1 MHGSLRC
8 ISMPRPATQLCVA
21 VAVAMALIVLAPSA
35 RAEPYGG
42 AMAIGVFGGYNVAS
56 DIYNNV
62 NGSGSLELKNGFMW
76 GGRLTKFTNNYSAAE
91 FSYTRNGS
99 DLAVKNTIGTPPTHP
114 GFSAGKLTADQYDLN
129 FLISSPAPNPKMWP
143 YFVLGFGW
151 TVTHPD
157 IQGVDPTNPNTTISA
172 TSKSLFAFNFGIGT
186 MAELNPKM
194 AVRLDARWRVTDT
207 NISTSSGVYC
217 DYWGYCWGYSSSW
230 YNSGEFT
237 AGLEY
242 RLGK

>member
-1 MHGSLRC
+1 MHTSLRC
-8 ISMPRPATQLCVA
+8 INKPRSVVQLCAAAAIALAMIA
-21 VAVAMALIVLAPSA
+21 VAPAA

-42 AMAIGVFGGYNVAS
+42 AMAIGAFGGYNVAS
-56 DIYNNV
+56 DIYNNL
-62 NGSGSLELKNGFMW
+62 NGTGSLEFKNGFMW

-99 DLAVKNTIGTPPTHP
+99 DLQARTSVVGSAVPN
-114 GFSAGKLTADQYDLN
+114 FDAGKVTMDEYDLN
-129 FLISSPAPNPKMWP
+129 FLVSSPAPDPKMWP
-143 YFVLGFGW
+143 YFILGFGW

-157 IQGVDPTNPNTTISA
+157 IQGPPAGAPPGQSVSVS
-172 TSKSLFAFNFGIGT
+172 SKSLFAFNFGIGT
-186 MAELNPKM
+186 MIQMNPKM
-194 AVRLDARWRVTDT
+194 AARLDARWRVTDT

>member
-1 MHGSLRC
+1 
-8 ISMPRPATQLCVA
+8 
-21 VAVAMALIVLAPSA
+21 
-35 RAEPYGG
+35 
-42 AMAIGVFGGYNVAS
+42 
-56 DIYNNV
+56 
-62 NGSGSLELKNGFMW
+62 MW

-99 DLAVKNTIGTPPTHP
+99 DLKARTAVVGSAVPN
-114 GFSAGKLTADQYDLN
+114 FDAGKVTMDEYDLN
-129 FLISSPAPNPKMWP
+129 FLVSSPAPDPKMWP

-157 IQGVDPTNPNTTISA
+157 IKGPPGGALPAQAVSVS
-172 TSKSLFAFNFGIGT
+172 SKSLFAFNFGIGT
-186 MAELNPKM
+186 MIQMNPKM
-194 AVRLDARWRVTDT
+194 AARLDARWRVTDT

>member
-1 MHGSLRC
+1 MHTSLRC
-8 ISMPRPATQLCVA
+8 INKPRPVVHLCVTA
-21 VAVAMALIVLAPSA
+21 AIALAMTALAPAA
-35 RAEPYGG
+35 RAETYGG
-42 AMAIGVFGGYNVAS
+42 AMAIGAFGGYNVAS
-56 DIYNNV
+56 DLYNNV

-76 GGRLTKFTNNYSAAE
+76 GGRLTKFTNNYSAVE

-99 DLAVKNTIGTPPTHP
+99 DLAVKNAISAPPTHSN
-114 GFSAGKLTADQYDLN
+114 FSAGKLTADQYDLN
-129 FLISSPAPNPKMWP
+129 FLISSPAPDPKMWP

-157 IQGVDPTNPNTTISA
+157 IHGVDPTNPNTTVSA

-186 MAELNPKM
+186 MIEMNPKL
-194 AVRLDARWRVTDT
+194 AARLDARWRVTDT